1 MDISPVSQITASDR
15 FNTVAFGKQ
24 WNSHCTLDNH
34 KEIQV
39 LLFLGEEGE
48 LMYVYVYSMYA
59 VYSI

>member
-1 MDISPVSQITASDR
+1 MKFTE
-15 FNTVAFGKQ
+15 
-24 WNSHCTLDNH
+24 CTLDNH

-39 LLFLGEEGE
+39 QLFLGEEGE